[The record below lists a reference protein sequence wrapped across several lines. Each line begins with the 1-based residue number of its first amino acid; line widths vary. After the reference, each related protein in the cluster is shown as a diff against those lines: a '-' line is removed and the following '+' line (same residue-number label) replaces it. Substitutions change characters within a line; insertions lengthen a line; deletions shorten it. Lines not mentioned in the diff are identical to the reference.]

1 MDRCK
6 LCQRGGT
13 LAAVVMAWSG
23 GRRRSSSSRQQHRSS
38 ESPCSSTRVAPPIII
53 TITINNSKGT
63 QNRQTVNFLFRL
75 FFLFF
80 KVSQMGCAHR
90 LYHEHSRRNVI
101 DTSSINPLWMTTL
114 LPTHFSPW
122 RWHPEEFLL
131 LNSPHRIHQSSAR
144 TRRERAERNE
154 QHEEERDSR
163 D

>member
-13 LAAVVMAWSG
+13 LAAVVMARSG

-63 QNRQTVNFLFRL
+63 QNRPTVNFLFR
-75 FFLFF
+75 FIFLFF

-114 LPTHFSPW
+114 LPTHFSLDVDT
-122 RWHPEEFLL
+122 RRNFFFFF
-131 LNSPHRIHQSSAR
+131 SIPHTAYVRAR
-144 TRRERAERNE
+144 LGENGQKEMNNITRRRER
-154 QHEEERDSR
+154 
-163 D
+163 